1 MEPEMSEH
9 VLVTIQDRILRIQL
23 NRPEKKN
30 ALTRA
35 MYQGIADGLRQADA
49 DDNVRVTLITG
60 TQDCFTSGNDL
71 MDFLQAPPTEITN
84 PPGQFLTTISG
95 AQKPIVAA
103 VNGVAV
109 GVGTTMLLHC
119 DLVYAGEGAR
129 FILPFVSLGLSP
141 EAAASLLLPQ
151 MLGYHRAAE
160 LLLLGEPMDA
170 DQALAWGFVN
180 GVYPAAEVEERAWQA
195 ALKIAAMP
203 PSSVQTTKA
212 LMKRPLRSIVEETMV
227 VELKEFAA
235 KLQQPAARE
244 AMQAFLEKRKPD
256 FSRF

>member
-1 MEPEMSEH
+1 MSEH